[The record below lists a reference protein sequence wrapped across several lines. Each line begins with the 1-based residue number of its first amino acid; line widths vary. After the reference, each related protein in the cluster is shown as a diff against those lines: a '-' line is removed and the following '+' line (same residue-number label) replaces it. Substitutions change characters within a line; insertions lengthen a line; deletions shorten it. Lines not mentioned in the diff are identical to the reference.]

1 MPASP
6 LALGGGRP
14 VPQGLAM
21 AAHQLGQALRVTA
34 LGGEPMDLGKGLSEL
49 QNIRGPEG
57 LALAGRHQ
65 GFPQLG
71 RIRQG

>member
-1 MPASP
+1 
-6 LALGGGRP
+6 
-14 VPQGLAM
+14 M
-21 AAHQLGQALRVTA
+21 AAHQLGRMFGVTA
-34 LGGEPMDLGKGLSEL
+34 LGGEHVDLGEGLSEL
-49 QNIRGPEG
+49 QNIRGPEL